1 MTMPENTPGPDPWA
15 PPAEDQP
22 HDRPPFAYPAMV
34 PPAPGQTG
42 NGLGVAALTTGII
55 GTVLGF
61 IPFLF
66 WLSGILG
73 VLALIFGLVGHSRAR
88 KGLATHKGMALAGAV
103 LGGLTMVL
111 AVVGLFLTVLFVKN
125 AVDDARAK
133 NREWHGP
140 TAAPSDPGA
149 DRPLRFG
156 RPRRYEDGV
165 TITVGKPEPYRP
177 DSVAV
182 GHEKGDLAVRLKVT
196 IVNGGKKPIDITSA
210 LPSVRDAD
218 GAPAGNI
225 FDGNGATKPFS
236 GTLLPGKRAVSQ
248 FSYSV
253 SPGGAKELQLEVSP
267 DGRHED
273 AIWTGPAR

>member
-1 MTMPENTPGPDPWA
+1 MTMPEHTPDPNPWA

-22 HDRPPFAYPAMV
+22 HDRPPLAYPAMV
-34 PPAPGQTG
+34 PPAPGQVG
-42 NGLGVAALTTGII
+42 NGLGVAALTTGLI

-61 IPFLF
+61 LPFLF

-111 AVVGLFLTVLFVKN
+111 AVVGLFLTVWFVKN

-133 NREWHGP
+133 IRERHTA

-149 DRPLRFG
+149 QRPLRFG
-156 RPRRYEDGV
+156 QARTYDDGV
-165 TITVGKPEPYRP
+165 TVTVGRPERYRP
-177 DSVAV
+177 DGFAV
-182 GHEKGDLAVRLKVT
+182 GHEKGDLAVQLEVT
-196 IVNGGKKPIDITSA
+196 IVNGGKKPIDITGA

-218 GAPAGNI
+218 GVSAGNI

-236 GTLLPGKRAVSQ
+236 GTLLPGKRAVSR

-253 SPGGAKELQLEVSP
+253 SPGGAKEVQLEVSP

-273 AIWTGPAR
+273 AIWAGPAR